1 MTTQS
6 EQALDETKKLLDYLG
21 QRLFNIENFYLIYS
35 ELGLHYNKAVNP
47 DSSKAYL
54 EIINSHKG
62 FFIPVQE
69 ALRAT
74 LTVELNTFIVSKD
87 FKSLRRAIELLKD
100 IKGGVDLTAEYK
112 DLEEKHANALKHIKD
127 FRKKY
132 YAHKTNAELSKLK
145 SSSDK
150 ELQELFEDIKSLLN
164 KAHAHFGKAN
174 WYMEGDSRESVK
186 DTHDLM
192 NCLLRGESQRLS
204 EINVEYI
211 SEVYKDGKRKWM
223 G

>member
-1 MTTQS
+1 MQS
-6 EQALDETKKLLDYLG
+6 EQSSEEVKKLLDYLG
-21 QRLFNIENFYLIYS
+21 QRLFHIENFYLIYS

-62 FFIPVQE
+62 FFMPIQE

-100 IKGGVDLTAEYK
+100 IESGVDLTAEYENLK
-112 DLEEKHANALKHIKD
+112 EKNGNVLKHIEE

-132 YAHKTNAELSKLK
+132 YAHKTSADLSKLR
-145 SSSDK
+145 SASDK
-150 ELQELFEDIKSLLN
+150 EYQELFEAIKELLN
-164 KAHAHFGKAN
+164 KAHGHFGKAN
-174 WYMEGDSRESVK
+174 WYMEGDSRESIK

-211 SEVYKDGKRKWM
+211 SSIYESGKRNWM
-223 G
+223 KT